1 MPKNLLSFF
10 FFHLSTKSFF
20 WSRIERDD
28 DFPDA
33 FMENLLI
40 QWIFASLQIVLL
52 LNIPIFLLAGCVRMN
67 SPASKAAEEAS
78 QTDFRGFFGQR
89 KQ

>member
-1 MPKNLLSFF
+1 M
-10 FFHLSTKSFF
+10 
-20 WSRIERDD
+20 ERDD

-40 QWIFASLQIVLL
+40 QWIFASLRIVFPF
-52 LNIPIFLLAGCVRMN
+52 NIPIFLLAWCVTMN

-78 QTDFRGFFGQR
+78 QTDFRGFWP
-89 KQ
+89 KKAVNEA